1 MIVHYSFFAWRAEL
15 SRATLA
21 ALRDDFAALAK
32 VIPEIRGFRWVVN
45 NSTEG
50 LDRGFGEGIRVEF
63 DDAAAR
69 QRYLEHP
76 AHVTFAADRVI
87 PALRDGLGS
96 VLVFDY
102 DER

>member
-1 MIVHYSFFAWRAEL
+1 MIVHYSFFAWRSEL
-15 SRATLA
+15 SPATLA
-21 ALRDDFAALAK
+21 ALRDDFAALAQ
-32 VIPEIRGFRWVVN
+32 VIPEIRDFRWVIN

-50 LDRGFGEGIRVEF
+50 LNQGFGEGVRIEF
-63 DDAAAR
+63 HDASAR

-76 AHVTFAADRVI
+76 AHVSFAADRVI
-87 PALRDGLGS
+87 PALRDGLNS

>member
-1 MIVHYSFFAWRAEL
+1 MIVHYSFFAWRSDL
-15 SRATLA
+15 SQATLA
-21 ALRDDFAALAK
+21 ALRADFAALAE
-32 VIPEIRGFRWVVN
+32 VIPEIGDFRWVVN

-63 DDAAAR
+63 ADADAR

-76 AHVTFAADRVI
+76 AHVSFAADRVI
-87 PALRDGLGS
+87 PALRDGLNS